1 MTASAHAADPASG
14 DSRRRR
20 RGAGV
25 VALAALAAVALL
37 AAACGS
43 DDGGN
48 GTVSSGESDSGSATG
63 ATQKVTLVLD
73 WTPNTNHS
81 GFYLALQ
88 KGYYRDAGLDV
99 EIVEP
104 GQAGGPDGLQQMAAG
119 NAQFA
124 VSNAEALIPARA
136 EGVPAVSVAA
146 IIEHNTSSLVA
157 PTDRG
162 ITRPRDLAGKTY
174 GGFGGQLEDA
184 LVKQMVSCDGGD
196 PSAVKFVEVGN
207 VDYRAGFD
215 QHAFD
220 FVWVFDGWDVIRIRD
235 IDGTPLVTL
244 PFIDYPQC
252 IPDWYTP
259 LLATTETQIKDH
271 PDLVR
276 AFVGA
281 TAKGFADAMDDPAA
295 ATDALMTAAP
305 ESDRD
310 LVSRSAEYLAPRYAS
325 SPAAWGQ
332 PGRGRLVD
340 VRHLASRPA
349 DHRRAGRHRGGV
361 HQRLPALQPL
371 TIEVVGLQHA
381 FGPLP
386 VIERLDLRVA
396 DGGFVS
402 LIGPS
407 GCGKSTLLRVLA
419 GLLVPS
425 GGRAEI
431 GGRSCVGQPG
441 LVAFM
446 PQRDTLLPW
455 RRALGNATLGA
466 EIAGV
471 RHRRGAGGSRQRL
484 DAARGRARELFG
496 RFGLAGFED
505 SWPSQLSGGM
515 RQRVALL
522 RTLLADRDVLALD
535 EPFGALD
542 ALTRR
547 ELQVWLATVLE
558 SERRTALLV
567 THDVDEAL
575 WLSDTVVVLSPRPAR
590 VRATIGVPFGRPRS
604 PLLVADPAFGRLKA
618 EVLATLEDAPT

>member
-1 MTASAHAADPASG
+1 MA
-14 DSRRRR
+14 
-20 RGAGV
+20 
-25 VALAALAAVALL
+25 ALAALAAVALL

-48 GTVSSGESDSGSATG
+48 GTASSGESDSGPTTG

-81 GFYLALQ
+81 GFYLAQQ

-104 GQAGGPDGLQQMAAG
+104 GAGGWARRAAADGGRERPVRRLRRRGADPRPRRRRAG
-119 NAQFA
+119 GVGGGDHPAQH
-124 VSNAEALIPARA
+124 L
-136 EGVPAVSVAA
+136 
-146 IIEHNTSSLVA
+146 LLLA

-235 IDGTPLVTL
+235 IDGTAARHAARSSTTRVHPRLV
-244 PFIDYPQC
+244 
-252 IPDWYTP
+252 
-259 LLATTETQIKDH
+259 H
-271 PDLVR
+271 
-276 AFVGA
+276 
-281 TAKGFADAMDDPAA
+281 AA
-295 ATDALMTAAP
+295 AGH
-305 ESDRD
+305 DRVPD
-310 LVSRSAEYLAPRYAS
+310 QGPPRPGASVRGRHRQGLRRRHGRPGGGHRRADDRRPRVRPGPGQPLSAEYLAPRYAT

-332 PGRGRLVD
+332 QDAAVWSTFATWLHDQQIIDEPVD
-340 VRHLASRPA
+340 TAA
-349 DHRRAGRHRGGV
+349 AFTE
-361 HQRLPALQPL
+361 RLPAVRPL

-407 GCGKSTLLRVLA
+407 RLRQVHAAA
-419 GLLVPS
+419 GARRAAGARAAVGPRSAGAPASGSPDSWPS
-425 GGRAEI
+425 CPSAT
-431 GGRSCVGQPG
+431 P
-441 LVAFM
+441 
-446 PQRDTLLPW
+446 LLPW

-466 EIAGV
+466 EIAGG
-471 RHRRGAGGSRQRL
+471 RHRRGAGGSRQSR
-484 DAARGRARELFG
+484 DAARGRARDLFG

-547 ELQVWLATVLE
+547 ELQVWLATVLA
-558 SERRTALLV
+558 ERAA
-567 THDVDEAL
+567 D
-575 WLSDTVVVLSPRPAR
+575 
-590 VRATIGVPFGRPRS
+590 GRCS
-604 PLLVADPAFGRLKA
+604 
-618 EVLATLEDAPT
+618 